1 MKHVKHVDRPRKA
14 HCIDCAK
21 RVAVMTFNNFQDSR
35 PLALPWLC
43 RCVFVAKLSRA
54 QSEPYAPLHLGRE
67 AKDRLKR

>member
-1 MKHVKHVDRPRKA
+1 
-14 HCIDCAK
+14 
-21 RVAVMTFNNFQDSR
+21 MTFNNFQDSR